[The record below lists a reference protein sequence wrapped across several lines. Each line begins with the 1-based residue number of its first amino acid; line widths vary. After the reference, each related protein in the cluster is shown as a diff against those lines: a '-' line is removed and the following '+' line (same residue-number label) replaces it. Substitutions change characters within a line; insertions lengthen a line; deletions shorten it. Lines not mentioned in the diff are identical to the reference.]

1 MDISSRI
8 RDLDLK
14 QKLADNSHLA
24 RWVTGLV
31 ALPFLVLA
39 IVWGDGTLFGSVVAA
54 AAVVALWEYMGLIS
68 PKSTPQQRIWAGIP
82 AFLMAPLTI
91 YAAGTGHL
99 AIVPALLMLY
109 LFIFAAVAVRQFK
122 INTKAWH
129 TTTFQL
135 MAFCHVSI
143 PLCLAV
149 IIRKGPL
156 GITWIFAL
164 LLIIFAGDIGAYY
177 TGKTIGKHK
186 LAPAVSPKKTI
197 EGSIGG
203 ILSNLL
209 IAGLYQFFFLPE
221 VSLEVMLLI
230 AVLAGV
236 AGQIGDL
243 FISVLKRDGGIKDSG
258 HILPGHGGILDRIDA
273 LLLALPVAWIL
284 IELLVKRTFS

>member
-1 MDISSRI
+1 MDITNRM
-8 RDLDLK
+8 RNLNLK
-14 QKLADNSHLA
+14 EKLADNSHLA

-31 ALPFLVLA
+31 ATPLLVFA
-39 IVWGDGTLFGSVVAA
+39 IVWGDGTLFGGVVVV
-54 AAVVALWEYMGLIS
+54 AAVVALWEYMGLINPS
-68 PKSTPQQRIWAGIP
+68 ATSRGRFLAGMP
-82 AFLMAPLTI
+82 AFLMAPLVI
-91 YAAGTGHL
+91 LAAATEHL
-99 AIVPALLMLY
+99 AVVPALVMLY
-109 LFIFAAVAVRQFK
+109 LLIFAAVAVRRFK
-122 INTKAWH
+122 HNSKAWQ
-129 TTTFQL
+129 TTAFQL
-135 MAFCHVSI
+135 LAFSHVTV

-149 IIRKGPL
+149 IIRISPF
-156 GITWIFAL
+156 GITWVFAL
-164 LLIIFAGDIGAYY
+164 LLIVFAGDIGAYY

-203 ILSNLL
+203 VVANLL
-209 IAGLYQFFFLPE
+209 IAGLFQFFFLPD
-221 VSLEVMLLI
+221 VDLEVMLLI

-284 IELLVKRTFS
+284 IELLVKRTPL

>member
-1 MDISSRI
+1 MDISNKMRG
-8 RDLDLK
+8 LDLK
-14 QKLADNSHLA
+14 QKMADSSHLA

-31 ALPFLVLA
+31 AAPLLIFA
-39 IVWGDGTLFGSVVAA
+39 IVWGEGSLFGGVVAV
-54 AAVVALWEYMGLIS
+54 AAVVALWEYMGLIFPGS
-68 PKSTPQQRIWAGIP
+68 APRARVLAGIP
-82 AFLMAPLTI
+82 AYLMAPLTI

-99 AIVPALLMLY
+99 AIVPAFLMLY
-109 LFIFAAVAVRQFK
+109 LLIFAAVAVRRFK
-122 INTKAWH
+122 HDTKAWH
-129 TTTFQL
+129 TAAFQL
-135 MAFCHVSI
+135 MAFCHVTV

-149 IIRKGPL
+149 IIRKSPL

-164 LLIIFAGDIGAYY
+164 LLIVFAGDIGAYY

-203 ILSNLL
+203 IFANLL
-209 IAGLYQFFFLPE
+209 IAGLYQFFFMPE

-230 AVLAGV
+230 AVLTGA

-243 FISVLKRDGGIKDSG
+243 FISVLKRDGGIKDSSQL
-258 HILPGHGGILDRIDA
+258 LPGHGGILDRIDA

>member
-1 MDISSRI
+1 MDIANRM

-14 QKLADNSHLA
+14 QKLADNSHLT

-31 ALPFLVLA
+31 AAPFLVFA
-39 IVWGDGTLFGSVVAA
+39 IVWGDGALFGGVVAV

-68 PKSTPQQRIWAGIP
+68 PGCTPRERVLAGIP
-82 AFLMAPLTI
+82 AYFMAPLTI
-91 YAAGTGHL
+91 YAAGNGHL
-99 AIVPALLMLY
+99 AIVPAFLMLY
-109 LFIFAAVAVRQFK
+109 LLIFAAVAVRRFK
-122 INTKAWH
+122 HHSKAWH
-129 TTTFQL
+129 TVAFQL
-135 MAFCHVSI
+135 MAFCHVTV

-149 IIRKGPL
+149 IIRKSPL

-203 ILSNLL
+203 ILANLL
-209 IAGLYQFFFLPE
+209 IAGLYQFFFMPE

-230 AVLAGV
+230 AVLTGA

-243 FISVLKRDGGIKDSG
+243 FVSVLKRDGGIKDSG

-284 IELLVKRTFS
+284 IELLVKRTLS